1 MEGDAKRM
9 HIEFFLVL
17 RFLTGFRQIFDRI
30 LCFSNIC
37 KADYNITGVCEYSIT
52 GRIYSA
58 TEFTILKFYEV
69 QPFPKICPAVT
80 GCPDYDNS
88 DEN

>member
-1 MEGDAKRM
+1 MKEPNAHR
-9 HIEFFLVL
+9 ILFIF
-17 RFLTGFRQIFDRI
+17 QIFDRFSTDFHDRI